1 MTRWEQLPK
10 PAGWQEVYA
19 GDRVAL
25 LFRTFAREIVT
36 VRLVKE
42 GDLVYPGRPDK
53 WEPAGVGV
61 ASIVGVS
68 SVHLGGDDPF
78 EWAEET
84 FSRGGEQVDSE
95 N

>member
-1 MTRWEQLPK
+1 VTRWEQLPR
-10 PAGWQEVYA
+10 PEGWQHVYT

-25 LFRTFAREIVT
+25 LFRTFDREIVT

-42 GDLVYPGRPDK
+42 SDLVYPGQPDK

-61 ASIVGVS
+61 ASIAGVS

-78 EWAEET
+78 AWAEET
-84 FSRGGEQVDSE
+84 FSRGGA
-95 N
+95 

>member
-25 LFRTFAREIVT
+25 LFRTFDREIVT

-42 GDLVYPGRPDK
+42 SDLVYPGQPDK

-68 SVHLGGDDPF
+68 TVHLGGADPF
-78 EWAEET
+78 AWAEET
-84 FSRGGEQVDSE
+84 FSREDA
-95 N
+95 